1 MAEDDAGQRLNLDIL
16 HRSPLG
22 FRETTDLDLS
32 KVNVRH
38 VAGRNVVHRSFDF
51 GGAQAEGGRR
61 ELVELFGEFTDGRVA
76 SRFDV
81 LQR

>member
-1 MAEDDAGQRLNLDIL
+1 MAKDDAGQRLDLDVL

-22 FRETTDLDLS
+22 FRETTDLGLS

-38 VAGRNVVHRSFDF
+38 VAGGNDVHRSFDF

-76 SRFDV
+76 PRFDV